1 MEKQILAN
9 ESNIRKADPVSM
21 LKKNAM
27 LIVLLLVYVF
37 FTIMTNGRMFK
48 PTSFNSL
55 INQNAYVYILGCG
68 MLMCMLTGGNI
79 DLSCGAFVCLL
90 GAIGGILMVWWGGG
104 STGAIVGQPAIGTV
118 GCLLILLLIGI
129 AYGCGLGFLIAYVR
143 VPPWIATLAGYL
155 AFRGLGTSILGVSST
170 NSISSFPQLFLD
182 LFSGTLFKTTEG
194 VMNWPCMSVGIA
206 AAAMVVLLIFRNRA
220 IRLKKGYEV
229 DELWLDIAKS
239 ILGAAVILL
248 FMYKLAL
255 AGGIPT
261 VLVWVAA
268 VVLFY
273 SFITGKTT
281 IGRHFYVVGGNIEA
295 ARLSGVN
302 TKRIMFLA
310 YLNMA
315 ILSTLA
321 TMTTVARFTT
331 AGADTG
337 KNFEMDAISA
347 CVVGGVSA
355 SGGAGTILGMV
366 IGATLI
372 GVINLGMF
380 QVNLDANWQ
389 RVVKGLVLL
398 GAVVFDILT
407 KKKT

>member
-1 MEKQILAN
+1 MESKSVLA
-9 ESNIRKADPVSM
+9 V
-21 LKKNAM
+21 LKKNVM
-27 LIVLLLVYVF
+27 LIVLVLVYVLFVILTKGGF
-37 FTIMTNGRMFK
+37 FSANTFTDLVKN
-48 PTSFNSL
+48 
-55 INQNAYVYILGCG
+55 NAYVFILGAG

-90 GAIGGILMVWWGGG
+90 GAMGGMMMVYWNMGTPL
-104 STGAIVGQPAIGTV
+104 SIV
-118 GCLLILLLIGI
+118 CLLALGV
-129 AYGCGLGFLIAYVR
+129 AYGCGLGALIAYVH

-170 NSISSFPQLFLD
+170 NSISFKDSPDFLA
-182 LFSGTLFKTTEG
+182 LFSGTLFKTPEG
-194 VMNWPCMSVGIA
+194 EMNWPCMAVGLVA
-206 AAAMVVLLIFRNRA
+206 AALVILLIFRNRSV
-220 IRLKKGYEV
+220 RLRKGYEV
-229 DELWLDIAKS
+229 DQLSMDVAKG
-239 ILGAAVILL
+239 ILSASAILL
-248 FMYKLAL
+248 VMYKLSL
-255 AGGIPT
+255 SGGIPT

-268 VVLFY
+268 AVLFY

-302 TKRIMFLA
+302 TKKIMFLA

-315 ILSTLA
+315 ILTSIA
-321 TMTTVARFTT
+321 AMTTVTRFT
-331 AGADTG
+331 AANADAG

-355 SGGAGTILGMV
+355 SGGAGTVLGMV

-380 QVNLDANWQ
+380 QINLDANYQ
-389 RVVKGLVLL
+389 RVVKGFVLL
-398 GAVVFDILT
+398 GAVVFDILS
-407 KKKT
+407 KKRNS